1 MKKRLV
7 HIEPFADPIAFELLR
22 PQPDIE
28 LVQVSLKDPEDQYWA
43 NLRPALGLQAP
54 SANYVGAERLKQ
66 GFIGSAELIERCPNL
81 LAMAVQGAG
90 YDTVDV
96 DACTAAGVLALNQ
109 TGLGK
114 ESVAEHTI
122 ATMICLSKQMIQSDR
137 ALRRDRNWT
146 RLKYKGT
153 DIYGKTV
160 GIIGLGNIG
169 SLVSWMARTTF
180 GMRVLAY
187 DPYITA
193 ANFKERGAEPRKL
206 DELLADSDFVT
217 VHTPLTSETNGMLG
231 EREFRLMKKSAFF
244 ICTARGGIAD
254 EAALARVLGD
264 EGIAGAG
271 LDVWRPEPPNLD
283 SPLLKFDNVLAT
295 PHNAGCTFEAYRA
308 LAEGAA
314 RQWLSVLRGG
324 KPPRI
329 VNPEAWPRYVE
340 RARRILGVNVPV
352 NTDPQQ

>member
-7 HIEPFADPIAFELLR
+7 HIEPFADPIAFDLLR

-43 NLRPALGLQAP
+43 ALAPALGLQAP
-54 SANYVGAERLKQ
+54 SANYVGAERLKK
-66 GFIGSAELIERCPNL
+66 GFVGSAELIERCPDL

-96 DACTAAGVLALNQ
+96 DACTAAGVLVLNQ

-122 ATMICLSKQMIQSDR
+122 AMMIVLSKQMIQSDR
-137 ALRRDRNWT
+137 ALHRDRNWT

-153 DIYGKTV
+153 DIHGKTI
-160 GIIGLGNIG
+160 GIVGLGNIG
-169 SLVSWMARTTF
+169 TLVAWMAKHTF
-180 GMRVLAY
+180 GMRVLAC
-187 DPYITA
+187 DPYLTA
-193 ANFKERGAEPRKL
+193 AEFKERGAEPRSM
-206 DELLADSDFVT
+206 DELLAEADFVT
-217 VHTPLTSETNGMLG
+217 VHTPLTRETSGMIG
-231 EREFRLMKKSAFF
+231 ERQLRLMKKSAFY
-244 ICTARGGIAD
+244 ICTARGGITD
-254 EAALARVLGD
+254 EAALAKVLEDG
-264 EGIAGAG
+264 GIAGAG
-271 LDVWRPEPPNLD
+271 LDVWRPEPPELD
-283 SPLLKFDNVLAT
+283 SPLLKFDNVFCT

-329 VNPEAWPRYVE
+329 VNPEAWPKYVE
-340 RARRILGVNVPV
+340 RARRILGVSVPV
-352 NTDPQQ
+352 NTEPDA